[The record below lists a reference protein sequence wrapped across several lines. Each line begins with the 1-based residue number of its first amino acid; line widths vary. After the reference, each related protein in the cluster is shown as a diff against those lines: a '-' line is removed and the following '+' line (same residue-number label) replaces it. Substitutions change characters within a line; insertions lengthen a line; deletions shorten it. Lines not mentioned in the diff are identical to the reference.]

1 MAIVK
6 TRGRNVAQSDRAPSR
21 FESDQIEN
29 YFLKT

>member
-29 YFLKT
+29 FYFKT